1 MKRTSAI
8 FCFLCISLI
17 VKADFINLVQADE
30 CETIVEVFVSGELIR
45 VSMEIGEQDYQWFS
59 DVIPDSLLDAGY
71 SNEDKLQ
78 RWAHFLLN
86 QFILRVGQ
94 RPLGGKV
101 NLVDYRKPGSRER
114 IQGEQM
120 DATAP
125 DPMVVYLEI
134 LYPLSRQISQ
144 LSMAPPIPKGGEN
157 SLASIGF
164 IVYHNTV
171 PVNDLRLWQ
180 QSETLHLNWE
190 DPWYSR
196 FENSEIGR
204 HHQSSLMSF
213 LYVEPYEIRHEI
225 LCRIKDLEAWI
236 DLNYSMDEVIEV
248 EEQDSLK
255 QLIADF
261 LVHRNIVHID
271 GREVKPIIDRVHF
284 VEANLTGIQILEIP
298 RPLPYPSAIV
308 GVIFAYPHEG
318 IPDEVTVNWDMFS
331 DKIRNV
337 PATSIGPE
345 GPWPYDLQ
353 PSDSIMKWKNF
364 LKNYPLPT
372 VTQQKVEAALVHVPL
387 FSIVFVLMLGFLLFR
402 NEWTV
407 RGLSKWRKFFF
418 VLYILLA
425 IMSYPVG
432 IAAEVPFLTKKT
444 YEAPEARKLIGQLL
458 RNTYR
463 AFDFRE
469 EGVIYDKLALC
480 NDNDLLQQIYLQT
493 RRSMAIENQ
502 GGIEAR
508 VNEVVMTTV
517 EELTDEDEGLA
528 YRCGWIARGEVGH
541 WGHTHRRINQY
552 DAIIKIRPVDGA
564 WKMYELE
571 LIEEKR
577 L

>member
-1 MKRTSAI
+1 
-8 FCFLCISLI
+8 
-17 VKADFINLVQADE
+17 
-30 CETIVEVFVSGELIR
+30 

-59 DVIPDSLLDAGY
+59 DVIPDSLLHAGFGD
-71 SNEDKLQ
+71 EDRAR
-78 RWAHFLLN
+78 RWEHFLLN

-318 IPDEVTVNWDMFS
+318 IPDEVTVKWDMFS
-331 DKIRNV
+331 DKIQKI

-364 LKNYPLPT
+364 LKKYPLPT
-372 VTQQKVEAALVHVPL
+372 VTQQQVEAALVHVPL

-402 NEWTV
+402 NGWSV
-407 RGLSKWRKFFF
+407 QGLSKWRKFFF
-418 VLYILLA
+418 VLYMLFA
-425 IMSYPVG
+425 IMSYPIG
-432 IAAEVPFLTKKT
+432 FAAEVPFLTKKAYAT
-444 YEAPEARKLIGQLL
+444 PEARELIGQLL

-469 EGVIYDKLALC
+469 EGIIYDKLALC
-480 NDNDLLQQIYLQT
+480 NDYDLLQQIYLQT
-493 RRSMAIENQ
+493 RRSMVIENQ

-508 VNEVVMTTV
+508 VNEVVMTSV

-528 YRCGWIARGEVGH
+528 YRCGWIAHGEVGH

>member
-8 FCFLCISLI
+8 FFFVCISLLA
-17 VKADFINLVQADE
+17 KADFINLVQAE
-30 CETIVEVFVSGELIR
+30 QCETIVEIFVTDELIR

-59 DVIPDSLLDAGY
+59 DVIPDSLLHAGFGD
-71 SNEDKLQ
+71 EDRAR
-78 RWAHFLLN
+78 RWEHFLLN

-318 IPDEVTVNWDMFS
+318 IPDEVTVKWDMFS
-331 DKIRNV
+331 DKIQKI

-372 VTQQKVEAALVHVPL
+372 VTQQQVEAALVHVPL

-402 NEWTV
+402 NGWSV
-407 RGLSKWRKFFF
+407 QGLSKWRKFFF
-418 VLYILLA
+418 VLYMLFA
-425 IMSYPVG
+425 IMSYPIG
-432 IAAEVPFLTKKT
+432 FAAEVPFLTKKAYAT
-444 YEAPEARKLIGQLL
+444 PEARELIGQLL

-469 EGVIYDKLALC
+469 EGIIYDKLALC
-480 NDNDLLQQIYLQT
+480 NDYDLLQQIYLQT
-493 RRSMAIENQ
+493 RRSMVIENQ

-508 VNEVVMTTV
+508 VNEVVMTSV

-528 YRCGWIARGEVGH
+528 YRCGWIAHGEVGH

>member
-8 FCFLCISLI
+8 FFFVCISLLA
-17 VKADFINLVQADE
+17 KADFINLVQAE
-30 CETIVEVFVSGELIR
+30 QCETIVEIFVTDELIR

-59 DVIPDSLLDAGY
+59 DVIPDSLLHAGFGD
-71 SNEDKLQ
+71 EERAQ
-78 RWAHFLLN
+78 RWEHFLLN

-101 NLVDYRKPGSRER
+101 NLVDYRKPGSTER

-120 DATAP
+120 DATAA
-125 DPMVVYLEI
+125 DPRVVYVEI
-134 LYPLSRQISQ
+134 LYPLSRQINQ
-144 LSMAPPIPKGGEN
+144 LSISPPTPKGAEN
-157 SLASIGF
+157 SPANIGF
-164 IVYHNTV
+164 IVYHNTI
-171 PVNDLRLWQ
+171 PVNDLRFLQ

-196 FENSEIGR
+196 FENPEIGR

-255 QLIADF
+255 QLIAGF

-298 RPLPYPSAIV
+298 RPLPYPAAIV

-372 VTQQKVEAALVHVPL
+372 VTQQQVEAALVHVPL

-402 NEWTV
+402 NGWSV
-407 RGLSKWRKFFF
+407 QGLSKWRKFFF
-418 VLYILLA
+418 VLYMLFA
-425 IMSYPVG
+425 IMSYPIG
-432 IAAEVPFLTKKT
+432 FAAEVPFLTKKAYAT
-444 YEAPEARKLIGQLL
+444 PEARELIGQLL

-528 YRCGWIARGEVGH
+528 YRCGWIAHGEVGH